1 MVTYSDKF
9 WEKNYD
15 PRIKDLDKSDWEIS
29 LTDALRASF
38 DGLPDKMAF
47 NFMGVD
53 VTFGELDKYSNQVAN
68 TLVANGFK
76 KGDVVA
82 VNLPNIPEYVI
93 AYVAAMK
100 SGCIL
105 SGVSPLLSEEQ
116 MQYQLNDL
124 GANGKNVCLVTLDA
138 IFEKRLM
145 NIVNEIPQVS
155 TIITCNVGNFLP
167 RIKQVLGKLLK
178 KIPSGKVTPLP
189 DKKVLEYKD
198 ILKNAPATSPGVKVA
213 PDDLAYIQYTGGT
226 TGPPKGAMLTH
237 RNVMADLLLVQNWLG
252 LERGKGLA
260 ISGFPF
266 FHIAGL
272 FFCENCLYLGWSQ
285 ILIVDPRNIKY
296 IISQAKKFKP
306 TFLVNVPSLYQLLLK
321 NPDFKKLDHS
331 NVDVCI
337 SSASPFP
344 VESQKE
350 LECCVGENKLIE
362 VYGMTECSPL
372 SVMNPKDGKK
382 KLGHIGLPLPN
393 VELRLMS
400 PETGKEVPVG
410 EPGEI
415 CVKGPIVMQG
425 YYNKPEETRNVIDE
439 DGFMH
444 TGDVGIMDE
453 EGYLRIVDR
462 TKDMIIVGGFKV
474 FSTKVE
480 DTLTA
485 HPAIDIIALVG
496 VPNPERPGSELV
508 KAYVQLNPGFLTN
521 GQAETL
527 KKDIT
532 RFAREKCAPYEVPK
546 IIEFRDELPLTTVG
560 KVDKKVLRK
569 EAREKGI
576 N

>member
-1 MVTYSDKF
+1 MVSYSDKF
-9 WEKNYD
+9 WKKSYD
-15 PRIKDLDKSDWEIS
+15 SRIKDFDEKVWETS
-29 LTDALRASF
+29 LPDALRESF
-38 DGLPDKMAF
+38 DGLPDKMAC
-47 NFMGVD
+47 NFKGVD

-68 TLVANGFK
+68 TLISNGFE

-82 VNLPNIPEYVI
+82 VNLPNIPEYLI
-93 AYVAAMK
+93 AYIAAMK
-100 SGCIL
+100 AGCIL

-116 MQYQLNDL
+116 MKYQVNDL
-124 GANGKNVCLVTLDA
+124 GSKGKKVCLVTLDV
-138 IFEKRLM
+138 IFEKRLLK
-145 NIVNEIPQVS
+145 IINEIPQVT
-155 TIITCNVGNFLP
+155 TIITCNVGDFLP
-167 RIKQVLGKLLK
+167 KIKQILGKAF
-178 KIPSGKVTPLP
+178 KIIPKGKVTPLP
-189 DKKVLEYKD
+189 DKKVLDYQE
-198 ILKNAPATSPGVKVA
+198 ILKTAPATLPEVKVT

-237 RNVMADLLLVQNWLG
+237 RNVMADLLIVKDWLR
-252 LERGKGLA
+252 LQQGKGLA

-272 FFCENCLYLGWSQ
+272 FFCECCLFLCWPQ
-285 ILIVDPRNIKY
+285 ILIVDPRDIKY
-296 IISQAKKFKP
+296 IVSQAKKYKP

-321 NPDFKKLDHS
+321 DPKFRTLDHS
-331 NVDVCI
+331 RVEVCI

-350 LECCVGENKLIE
+350 LESIVGENKLIE

-372 SVMNPKDGKK
+372 SVMNPRDGKK

-393 VELRLMS
+393 IELKLVV
-400 PETGKEVPVG
+400 PETGEEAPIG

-425 YYNKPEETRNVIDE
+425 YYNKPEETKNAVDK

-444 TGDVGIMDE
+444 TGDVGIMDD
-453 EGYLRIVDR
+453 EGYIRIVDR
-462 TKDMIIVGGFKV
+462 TKDMLIVGGFKV

-485 HPAIDIIALVG
+485 HPAIDIVALIG
-496 VPNPERPGSELV
+496 IPNPDRPGSEIV
-508 KAYVQLNPGFLTN
+508 KAYVQLNPGFPAD
-521 GQAETL
+521 GDEEKL
-527 KKDIT
+527 KADIT
-532 RFAREKCAPYEVPK
+532 AFAKEKCAPYEVPK
-546 IIEFRDELPLTTVG
+546 IIEFKAELPLTTVG

-576 N
+576 